1 MSEYVA
7 APASGRGRD
16 RPQEPERILIVD
28 DTPSNV
34 RLLERML
41 FSAGYPEVSST
52 GEAEAALAAFREA
65 RPDLVLLDL
74 HMPHLD
80 GLEVM
85 AQILGEVPTGDFLPV
100 IVVTADASGAA
111 RNRALEA
118 GATDF
123 LTKPFEYAEVVLRVR
138 NLLRTRRLNQRLQL
152 RARELEAQV
161 QREQER
167 RHLAERQRRDILAG
181 IHRVLHGTGFEVAFQ
196 PIVEL
201 GSGVVVGVEALA
213 RFQEH
218 PERGPDAWFAEATS
232 VGLGLDLEFFAAKQ
246 ALARWRSRSR
256 TGYLAL
262 NLSPEAL
269 CSAMLS
275 ELVSSVPPER
285 LVVELTEHTAV
296 ADYGRLLEVR
306 DKLRGLGVRLAIDDT
321 GAGIS
326 SFQHV
331 LQLHPDVIKLDRSLI
346 QSLDQDPARR
356 ALTAALLALSQSIGA
371 KVVAEGIE
379 TREEL
384 AALQVLGVPQ
394 GQGYLLGRPEIEP
407 VGTPGTPAGAVSEAG
422 RDERWPGAPE

>member
-1 MSEYVA
+1 MSEYVT
-7 APASGRGRD
+7 APASGRGWD
-16 RPQEPERILIVD
+16 APQEPERILIVD

-41 FSAGYPEVSST
+41 FSAGYPHVTGT
-52 GEAEAALAAFREA
+52 GEAEAALAVYRETQ
-65 RPDLVLLDL
+65 PDLVLLDL

-111 RNRALEA
+111 RNGALEA

-152 RARELEAQV
+152 RAQELEAQV
-161 QREQER
+161 QLEEES
-167 RHLAERQRRDILAG
+167 RHLAERQRSDILAG
-181 IHRVLHGTGFEVAFQ
+181 IHCVLQGRGFQVAFQ
-196 PIVEL
+196 QIVEL

-232 VGLGLDLEFFAAKQ
+232 VGLGTDLEFFAAKQ

-275 ELVSSVPPER
+275 DLVGSVPPER
-285 LVVELTEHTAV
+285 LVLELTEHTAV
-296 ADYGRLLEVR
+296 ADYGQLLGVR

-356 ALTAALLALSQSIGA
+356 ALTTALLALSQSIGA

-384 AALQVLGVPQ
+384 VALQALGVPQ

-407 VGTPGTPAGAVSEAG
+407 AGTPEKPAGAASEVG
-422 RDERWPGAPE
+422 GDERWPGAQE